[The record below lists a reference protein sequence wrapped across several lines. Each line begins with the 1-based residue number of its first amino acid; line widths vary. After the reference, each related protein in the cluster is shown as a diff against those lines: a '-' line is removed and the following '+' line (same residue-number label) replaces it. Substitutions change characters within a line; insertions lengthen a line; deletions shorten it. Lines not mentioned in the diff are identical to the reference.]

1 MLHLLYI
8 LVTNY
13 FIEFW
18 LKHFTTNVPLLQPLK
33 TSENWNIFNTFR
45 SYKSVELFQNGL
57 MILSHQFSLYLPL
70 RIIFP
75 LLHYWRKIKRNE
87 SQYKTKYF
95 QSIAVAE
102 TKYLSTDNFNSEKW
116 TYLVQFILGTRW
128 IKKIFTMRLFQLIFD
143 LF

>member
-1 MLHLLYI
+1 MLRLLYI

-70 RIIFP
+70 RIIFSF
-75 LLHYWRKIKRNE
+75 LHYWRKIKRTE
-87 SQYKTKYF
+87 SQNKAKYF
-95 QSIAVAE
+95 QSITAAE
-102 TKYLSTDNFNSEKW
+102 IKCLSTDNFNCEKW
-116 TYLVQFILGTRW
+116 TYLVQFILVTTW
-128 IKKIFTMRLFQLIFD
+128 IKKIFTKRLF
-143 LF
+143 